1 LSETTPLTLDRE
13 ASPSILLV
21 EDESLFAKAV
31 ATRLARCG
39 YRCETTGTL
48 ADGRDRAAA
57 LQPDLILLD
66 LRLPD
71 GDALEFLPQ
80 FAAARDKGTAVI
92 VVTAFGDVADAVQ
105 AMKLGAVD
113 YLKKPIDLD
122 ELQVAVEQALQSAR
136 LRHRLDFSRTRDS
149 LATEGVSLI
158 GESGAIGRLRE
169 QIANL
174 SGLTTAE
181 ASVAPPTVLIL
192 GETGSGKDVAARLL
206 HHSSGNAGSPFVHV
220 DCAGLPRDLIEA
232 ELFGHEKGAFT
243 SAVRARA
250 GLIEAAEDGTV
261 FLDEIGELPLDLQ
274 AKLLNVI
281 ERRRVRRVGAVRER
295 SIPARFVAATNR
307 DLPAMI
313 ADGRFR
319 GDLYFRLNVITLML
333 PPLRA
338 REGDAEL
345 LCDHYAALTA
355 RRYGL
360 PEPRFDDSA
369 RAAIRAY
376 DWPGNVRELKH
387 LVERAVLLCRG
398 RPISRQDLALADRGV
413 PPAPEGA
420 DWRSMTLAAAERVLI
435 DHALTECAGNVSEAA
450 RRLGVTRMALRY
462 RIEKHG
468 LAPRV
473 RTQGGQEHMA

>member
-1 LSETTPLTLDRE
+1 MSEPTPLTLDRD
-13 ASPSILLV
+13 AAPSILLV

-31 ATRLARCG
+31 ATRLARAG
-39 YRCETTGTL
+39 YRCDTAGTL

-57 LQPDLILLD
+57 MQPDLILLD

-80 FAAARDKGTAVI
+80 FSAARDKGTAVI
-92 VVTAFGDVADAVQ
+92 VMTAFGDVADAVQ

-158 GESGAIGRLRE
+158 GRSAAIDRLRE

-174 SGLTTAE
+174 SELTAE

-243 SAVRARA
+243 NAVRARA

-274 AKLLNVI
+274 AKLLHVI

-307 DLPAMI
+307 DLPTMI

-319 GDLYFRLNVITLML
+319 GDLYFRLNVITLTL
-333 PPLRA
+333 PPLRE
-338 REGDAEL
+338 RDGDAEL

-360 PEPRFDDSA
+360 PEPRFDDTA
-369 RAAIRAY
+369 RAAMRIY

-398 RPISRQDLALADRGV
+398 RPITRADLTLAERGASV
-413 PPAPEGA
+413 STGDA

-435 DHALTECAGNVSEAA
+435 EHALTECAGNVSEAA

-468 LAPRV
+468 LTPKVRAP
-473 RTQGGQEHMA
+473 GGQEHVA